1 MRMEKFDRIATPLG
15 WLFLNQQLHSWH
27 RSRRI
32 TIEQAITRRIVQVM
46 FLFLTGLCSERPSAG
61 QTTAH
66 DLTDVSLEDLMNVQV
81 TSVARKEQSLSK
93 AGAAVFVI
101 TQEDI
106 RRSGATNIPDLL
118 RMVPGV
124 EVAQIDAGSWAVS
137 IRGFNDRYAN
147 KVLVLIDGRT
157 VYSPDFSGVEWD
169 EQDVPLEDIDRIEV
183 IRGPG
188 GTVWGANAVNGVI
201 SITTKTAKATKGG
214 LVSAGGGSQET
225 ANGLAQYGDSLGA
238 NGAYRFFGRYS
249 NTGSTEFPD
258 RASAGDGWHLSHGGF
273 RADWTL
279 SPNDSLSVE
288 GDMLETAGSETL
300 TTLFSNAI
308 QSGERT
314 LDSPSAVTSAD
325 VLGRWT
331 HTLSNGSDVSVQT
344 YYDRDDRTTWGIRDI
359 LNTVDLDVQHH
370 LKLGRRHDVVWGGG
384 VRFTKDSSTPGYAI
398 TLLPLYPTD
407 HLANLFFQDE
417 IALGHSL
424 SLTVGSKL
432 EHNTYTGFEYEPSAQ
447 LVWTAT
453 DRQTLWLSG
462 ARAIRQP
469 ARLDGAI
476 NIDYGTE
483 PLGDG
488 AFALVKIVS
497 NTHLKAEELRNIEL
511 GYRAQLS
518 DQVSFDATAFL
529 SFYYSLRTQETG
541 TPFINPDPSA
551 PYLVIPI
558 QIDNLGSGRSY
569 GGELSANW
577 KVSRRWKLSS
587 GYSLLNLNTRV
598 APGSQDTTLAALAA
612 SSPQN
617 QFQVRSLLNV
627 SRHLEWDGSLG
638 YVGELPNGGLGSTP
652 SYTRLDTRLGW
663 HLGESAELSLV
674 GQNLLTPQ
682 HLEFH
687 PVYPVL
693 PTLVD
698 RRVLAKLTWRF

>member
-1 MRMEKFDRIATPLG
+1 MDKFDAVATPLSG
-15 WLFLNQQLHSWH
+15 LFLNKQLDNWH
-27 RSRRI
+27 RSRGI
-32 TIEQAITRRIVQVM
+32 TNEQATVRQIAGLM
-46 FLFLTGLCSERPSAG
+46 FLFLMGLCSDRVSLA
-61 QTTAH
+61 QTTAR
-66 DLTDVSLEDLMNVQV
+66 DLTDASLEDLMNIQV
-81 TSVARKEQSLSK
+81 TSVSKKEQKLSQ

-124 EVAQIDAGSWAVS
+124 DVAQIDAGSWAIS

-201 SITTKTAKATKGG
+201 SITTKSAKATKGG

-238 NGAYRFFGRYS
+238 NGAYRFFGKYS
-249 NTGSTEFPD
+249 NIGSTEFSN
-258 RASAGDGWHLSHGGF
+258 RTYAGDGWHLSHGGF

-279 SPNDSLSVE
+279 SPNDSLTVQ
-288 GDMLETAGSETL
+288 GDMLGTAGSETL
-300 TTLFSNAI
+300 TTLFANAL

-314 LDSPSAVTSAD
+314 LDSPSGVTSANI
-325 VLGRWT
+325 LSRWT

-359 LNTVDLDVQHH
+359 LNTLDLDVQHH
-370 LKLGRRHDVVWGGG
+370 LKLGSRHDIVWGGG
-384 VRFTKDSSTPGYAI
+384 IRFTKDSSTPGYAI

-407 HLANLFFQDE
+407 HLANVFFQDE

-424 SLTVGSKL
+424 SLTLGSKL

-447 LVWTAT
+447 LVWVPT

-488 AFALVKIVS
+488 GFALLKIVS
-497 NTHLKAEELRNIEL
+497 NTHLKAEELRNIEV
-511 GYRAQLS
+511 GYRAQVN
-518 DQVSFDATAFL
+518 DRFSFDATAFL
-529 SFYYSLRTQETG
+529 SFYYSLRTQEAG
-541 TPFINPDPSA
+541 TPFVNPDPSA

-558 QIDNLGSGRSY
+558 EVGNMGHGRGY
-569 GGELSANW
+569 GGELSGNW
-577 KVSRRWKLSS
+577 KMSRRWRLSP
-587 GYSLLNLNTRV
+587 GYSLLYMNTQL

-612 SSPQN
+612 SSPRN
-617 QFQVRSLLNV
+617 QFEVRSLLSV
-627 SRHLEWDGSLG
+627 SRHLEWDSSLG

-663 HLGESAELSLV
+663 HVGESAELSLV